1 VLTDAIVTVPPL
13 VRSGERV
20 DVTVRIG
27 AVEASGTAIASGSGH
42 LGDTIHIM
50 QRASRRLLSA
60 RISGPGAVELIP

>member
-1 VLTDAIVTVPPL
+1 
-13 VRSGERV
+13 
-20 DVTVRIG
+20 VTVRIG